1 MSYHASKRVVIG
13 RPGTTDATHHPS
25 VVIHEDRGDGTAA
38 CGVGSQMGITKP
50 FIVSADGVV
59 DEWVPLG
66 PGLVDCQ
73 LCAWV
78 KAEAGTRPQRAR
90 ADSTARRLS
99 ERTPRRM
106 DRSRLGLD
114 LPWRNP

>member
-1 MSYHASKRVVIG
+1 
-13 RPGTTDATHHPS
+13 
-25 VVIHEDRGDGTAA
+25 
-38 CGVGSQMGITKP
+38 MGITKP

-59 DEWVPLG
+59 HEWVPLD

-73 LCAWV
+73 LCAGV
-78 KAEAGTRPQRAR
+78 EADAGARPQRAR
-90 ADSTARRLS
+90 ADSTARPLS